1 VRVQDFTFVVYD
13 STSLLSLLLAYV
25 TFAPIALLLV
35 LLSSV
40 VLRRDLEAA
49 FQCAG
54 LLLSTGVNTVLKRVF
69 AQSRPVG
76 SAKLGHGMP
85 SDHAQFSFF
94 FCVYAAVWIVHRC
107 RMRRAYK
114 GALIALM
121 AVAVAVVCYSRIHL
135 GVHTVEQVLAGSCAG
150 AILGSLWALWAHKR
164 VWKHHFPRMEASAL
178 GRFFS
183 LKDGATV
190 PDGCRSSQEF
200 EYQCYIAH
208 RAAARL
214 RKERATAAGGLKDG
228 HSVADDLSSGPARVG
243 RAAVAVAPLLPHDK
257 LN

>member
-1 VRVQDFTFVVYD
+1 M
-13 STSLLSLLLAYV
+13 SLLLAYA

-35 LLSSV
+35 LLSTV
-40 VLRRDLEAA
+40 VLRRDLEAG

-54 LLLSTGVNTVLKRVF
+54 LLLSTAVNAVLKRVF
-69 AQSRPVG
+69 AQARPIG

-85 SDHAQFSFF
+85 SDHAQFSLF

-107 RMRRAYK
+107 RMRRACK

-121 AVAVAVVCYSRIHL
+121 AVGVAVVCYSRIHL
-135 GVHTVEQVLAGSCAG
+135 GVHSVEQVVAGGCAG
-150 AILGSLWALWAHKR
+150 ALLGSLWALWAHRR
-164 VWKHHFPRMEASAL
+164 VWRHHFPRVEASAL

-190 PDGCRSSQEF
+190 PEGCRSSQQF
-200 EYQCYIAH
+200 EYECYIAH

-214 RKERATAAGGLKDG
+214 RKERAAAGGMQKD
-228 HSVADDLSSGPARVG
+228 HNRADDLASGPAMTG
-243 RAAVAVAPLLPHDK
+243 RTAVQVAPLLPHDK